1 MIFRALQKRINELK
15 PYHKGDNLITIETET
30 DNFSKYIAIDLHKE
44 LQELY
49 PSLEDDDL
57 SEELVERYQDRI
69 IDIMEKIFLLSE
81 FNGRK
86 VKKLEFS
93 EEIEDFDAYYENNFA
108 NLVAAIE
115 YFEEM
120 WYYIDDNQYMLM
132 RWLRMLKLH
141 SGKEE
146 NSRNSM
152 F

>member
-120 WYYIDDNQYMLM
+120 
-132 RWLRMLKLH
+132 
-141 SGKEE
+141 
-146 NSRNSM
+146 
-152 F
+152 